1 MEVVRVKGESDYSY
15 TIIDNNKSLN
25 IFFDKYLNPY
35 FTCKNLEKEDKYI
48 LFHITE
54 EDYSIYTI
62 FDNLYR
68 NLTKEVV
75 DEKKKRKCK
84 NKRHG
89 KAIVFESDND
99 IFSSINEKEQ
109 QSNSLII
116 AKEETDII
124 MQFNYKNNI
133 NNTIRVD
140 NSKNQYNHFKEA
152 FIEFYDDLQ
161 NYDPEY
167 HQMHIKEY
175 KYLTKK
181 IRK

>member
-89 KAIVFESDND
+89 K
-99 IFSSINEKEQ
+99 
-109 QSNSLII
+109 
-116 AKEETDII
+116 
-124 MQFNYKNNI
+124 
-133 NNTIRVD
+133 
-140 NSKNQYNHFKEA
+140 
-152 FIEFYDDLQ
+152 
-161 NYDPEY
+161 P
-167 HQMHIKEY
+167 
-175 KYLTKK
+175 
-181 IRK
+181 